1 VNTIFVQEITVCM
14 YYVTMYLSTMKSGSY
29 VDTHMVCIFVMSTAG

>member
-14 YYVTMYLSTMKSGSY
+14 YYVTMYLSTMKSGY